1 MSTEIS
7 QQAQTKSDLCVTTS
21 QIPIGSNSLQFPSTV
36 YAALQNG
43 WFVFQEN
50 ESTSG
55 VWEEQY
61 KTKII
66 LK

>member
-1 MSTEIS
+1 MSMEIS
-7 QQAQTKSDLCVTTS
+7 QQAQAKPDLSITRSET
-21 QIPIGSNSLQFPSTV
+21 PIWSNYYHFPSTV
-36 YAALQNG
+36 NAALQNS